1 MVFQGHEGAS
11 VPRLHF
17 LLGKEDG
24 HVYYAANPLQSSPTA
39 VWILN
44 AADTMQEAY
53 SRLPLLV
60 TPTASVPPPP
70 GFAATLTGDV
80 GGNAKGDTPKTD
92 GQSEISVV
100 TAKEHGTKTVCVCV

>member
-11 VPRLHF
+11 APRLHF

-44 AADTMQEAY
+44 AADTMQEAC
-53 SRLPLLV
+53 SRLPILV

-70 GFAATLTGDV
+70 GFAATLTGD
-80 GGNAKGDTPKTD
+80 AKVDTPKTD

-100 TAKEHGTKTVCVCV
+100 TAKEHVTKTVCV